1 MPKTLAD
8 PNTFYLRSTHLPR
21 ALDSVQQ
28 AFVGMYPAKNRTC
41 GPLPIVSR
49 TAEEDTLPPNE
60 AHCTRYKE
68 LMVAFADRTAN
79 RWDNSKEMKF
89 LNTKLSKYMP
99 NNNPV
104 KVNGHPKLSGIL
116 DHLNSTLAAGP
127 EVHLPSEFYEP
138 EVRQIIDQIE
148 SEEWFSGYHES
159 EEYRR
164 VGIGGYVGDVV
175 TQLVG
180 YVEQTQKNAES
191 ATSDVKSPIKF
202 AMSGAHDTTLAGML
216 AGLGCFDK
224 KWPPYTS
231 HIAVELFKADPSAV
245 KGIRN
250 GSDSTS
256 SSLTASLPSPAASL
270 RSLVDKATTPSTST
284 SITPTRGA
292 DPSTTIARIPTSDL
306 SPSQLSRLD
315 GYYVRLRY
323 NDRAV
328 TIPGCALPG
337 KHFPGQESFCTLAE
351 FKKIADKFT
360 PKDWEEECKVK
371 GEPKFPA
378 KPEPAG
384 Y

>member
-1 MPKTLAD
+1 MPTTLAD

-49 TAEEDTLPPNE
+49 TADEDTLPPNE
-60 AHCTRYKE
+60 AFCKRYKE
-68 LMVAFADRTAN
+68 LMIAFAKRTGE
-79 RWDNSKEMKF
+79 RWDDSEDMKF

-99 NNNPV
+99 EKGPV
-104 KVNGHPKLSGIL
+104 KIASHPRLSGIL

-127 EVHLPSEFYEP
+127 EVFLPAEFYDP
-138 EVRQIIDQIE
+138 RVREIIDKIE
-148 SEEWFSGYHES
+148 TEEWFSGYHES

-175 TQLVG
+175 RQMVG
-180 YVEQTQKNAES
+180 FVEQTQGIAES
-191 ATSDVKSPIKF
+191 SAVNPKSPIKF

-231 HIAVELFKADPSAV
+231 HIAVELFKEDPSAV
-245 KGIRN
+245 RGIRK
-250 GSDSTS
+250 GADSTS
-256 SSLTASLPSPAASL
+256 SLIKASLPSPAASL
-270 RSLVDKATTPSTST
+270 RSLIDKATTSSTLST
-284 SITPTRGA
+284 TPTRGA
-292 DPSTTIARIPTSDL
+292 DPNTTIARIPTPDL
-306 SPSQLSRLD
+306 TPSQLSRLD

-328 TIPGCALPG
+328 TIPGCRLPG

-360 PKDWEEECKVK
+360 PKDWLKECEVK
-371 GEPKFPA
+371 GEPHFPST
-378 KPEPAG
+378 PEPAG

>member
-1 MPKTLAD
+1 MPKTLSDA
-8 PNTFYLRSTHLPR
+8 NTFYLRSTHLPR

-28 AFVGMYPAKNRTC
+28 AFVGMYPASNRTC

-49 TAEEDTLPPNE
+49 TAEQDTLPPNE
-60 AHCTRYKE
+60 AHCKRYKE
-68 LMVAFADRTAN
+68 LMVAFAERTAK
-79 RWDNSKEMKF
+79 RWDNSDEMKY
-89 LNTKLSKYMP
+89 LNTKLSQYMP
-99 NNNPV
+99 DKGPV
-104 KVNGHPKLSGIL
+104 RIGGHPKLSGIL
-116 DHLNSTLAAGP
+116 DHLNSTIAHSS
-127 EVHLPSEFYEP
+127 EVHLPAEFYEP
-138 EVRQIIDQIE
+138 RVRQIIDEIE
-148 SEEWFSGYHES
+148 TEEWFSGYHES

-175 TQLVG
+175 TQMVG
-180 YVEQTQKNAES
+180 YVEQTKKNAES
-191 ATSDVKSPIKF
+191 FSLDIKSPIKF

-245 KGIRN
+245 KGIRKDT
-250 GSDSTS
+250 DSTS

-270 RSLVDKATTPSTST
+270 RSLVDKAATSSASTT
-284 SITPTRGA
+284 TPTRGA
-292 DPSTTIARIPTSDL
+292 DPNTTIARIPTPDL

-337 KHFPGQESFCTLAE
+337 KHFPGQASFCTLAE

-360 PKDWEEECKVK
+360 PKNWENECKVE
-371 GEPKFPA
+371 GEPHFPT
-378 KPEPAG
+378 KDESAG